1 MTPLHA
7 LAALGLA
14 TLAALIV
21 FGVMECAIWMV
32 K

>member
-21 FGVMECAIWMV
+21 CGVMEIALWTV